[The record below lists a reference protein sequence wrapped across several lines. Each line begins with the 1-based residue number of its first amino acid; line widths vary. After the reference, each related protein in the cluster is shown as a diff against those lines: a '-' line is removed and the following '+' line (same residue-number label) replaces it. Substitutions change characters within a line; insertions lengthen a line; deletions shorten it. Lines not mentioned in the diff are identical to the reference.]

1 MQKPSNISENTL
13 QIFVA
18 SNLQT
23 FFDDWKNTIN
33 GAFILNTTKNGFR
46 IDFRKIPGIANV
58 LKVPNSFN
66 EINVTNLEIQKLRNS

>member
-1 MQKPSNISENTL
+1 MQKPSNIGENTL

-23 FFDDWKNTIN
+23 FFDDWKNTSN